1 MKNYTDYQRQQI
13 AEEEYNSRLKFGQ
26 PVTID
31 EGKTTIGY
39 VAEVEKTGS
48 GFKAYVITDIK
59 LPKDPTQEQLD
70 KVSQVTMLYE
80 GSTASLSSP
89 TKVLD
94 TALDWVVN
102 DLPMAARVLVPD
114 MVPTRGT
121 VQLRKAGDFTN
132 DSMGKYRNAYFD
144 FYGHSLGSMDV
155 QYGITSV
162 EPEYLSRISGA
173 YIYNGPNTYRV
184 LSDQQRENA
193 ALLHDRIYNYVDP
206 LDIVG
211 IGYDQKE
218 GAVGQ
223 VFRVQTKKSPDGLV
237 GQHMWGG
244 YDYDAYGNMID
255 KYGFP
260 VHLNPIKPLDI
271 NGDGKD
277 DILLNAGKMEPRN
290 LFLSS
295 GSIGLAGSQKIEISP
310 DTLRMLSSNLNLLAL
325 TEIPAMIKA
334 CQLCQEKN
342 EKIKGDFETRK
353 QKVEESIV
361 QRFKETRLT
370 EVFYRMHESVGQLV
384 SKRSIFEQLASPK
397 MLRNTIPHPAY
408 FSSGAYLELSPYNS
422 TLSHLSSYSQ
432 TLSQQASSEQ
442 SSGFILINP
451 TPSVLKSSDI
461 LEETAKN
468 LKKKSEIIFEGT
480 GLREGKKDGISDS
493 LTEVLNIE
501 QANLAQL
508 SLAVENVSRMTLS
521 LADHFQT
528 MDDWLGSQIQSG
540 GSLEGLTIQNVPR
553 SYQAYLEETGI
564 FDDVKDVLQA
574 FDEQVERK
582 SATYAKDVSTGF
594 STAFQSV
601 QSSLERWSNQLED
614 FNQSVSS
621 IKSSFE
627 VDIYIDRKTKVD
639 KGFKMKREYWGNL
652 SRLYDSNLKSSIRTA
667 NKEIK
672 PLTEKLVSALEI
684 TKTAQSDLQNMKPQL
699 KAIIEE
705 GVYVAFDL
713 DEIVASQ
720 KVIQQQTARIGQE
733 LSYVIDTLTS
743 QMSGEAIST
752 LSLQLSQVRTLT
764 GFFNQ
769 LVGECFG
776 NQDSTLPS
784 MPSGVISPQARN
796 FSLNPS

>member
-1 MKNYTDYQRQQI
+1 MLTTTQDSKLLSNVSYWIDTNKSDKPFTPLKGEILDTRDIRGLSQNFQVLQVEDNQANGMQAMAVAPVVNGVVDYD
-13 AEEEYNSRLKFGQ
+13 N
-26 PVTID
+26 VTIAYAGTNFGD
-31 EGKTTIGY
+31 AKDRQTDLNSVIGGQNY
-39 VAEVEKTGS
+39 FETAPQ
-48 GFKAYVITDIK
+48 
-59 LPKDPTQEQLD
+59 LPSE
-70 KVSQVTMLYE
+70 SQVDSALAFAAEIRRRYPQ
-80 GSTASLSSP
+80 A
-89 TKVLD
+89 KID
-94 TALDWVVN
+94 T
-102 DLPMAARVLVPD
+102 
-114 MVPTRGT
+114 T
-121 VQLRKAGDFTN
+121 
-132 DSMGKYRNAYFD
+132 
-144 FYGHSLGSMDV
+144 GHSLGGYLGQMVAIKNQWAATTFNAPNPSNMLTKDEIAWAKANTDILV
-155 QYGITSV
+155 SYRNEKDWIGNYG
-162 EPEYLSRISGA
+162 G
-173 YIYNGPNTYRV
+173 
-184 LSDQQRENA
+184 
-193 ALLHDRIYNYVDP
+193 DP
-206 LDIVG
+206 LGIARAIAPYKENDI
-211 IGYDQKE
+211 E
-218 GAVGQ
+218 GLD
-223 VFRVQTKKSPDGLV
+223 SLHHHGLSTW
-237 GQHMWGG
+237 QFDKH
-244 YDYDAYGNMID
+244 GNLVD
-255 KYGFP
+255 KYGL
-260 VHLNPIKPLDI
+260 VVDKKNYYAEVDI
-271 NGDGKD
+271 NSDGVE
-277 DILLNAGKMEPRN
+277 DITLSATNTTARN

-361 QRFKETRLT
+361 QHFKETRLT

-493 LTEVLNIE
+493 LSEVLNIE

-508 SLAVENVSRMTLS
+508 SLAVENVAQMTLG

-601 QSSLERWSNQLED
+601 QSSLERWSNQLEN

-764 GFFNQ
+764 GYFNQ

-784 MPSGVISPQARN
+784 MPSGVISPQAKN